1 MFKNIIYNNS
11 MTTTEV
17 TTQSWFSR
25 IGSSIKNVF
34 IGILF
39 VLGSIVFLFWNEG
52 NAVKT
57 EQSLKEG
64 ASAVV
69 SVSSQTKDSANEGKL
84 IHFSGMA
91 QAPNML
97 LDSDFGISTPAIK
110 LKRTVEVYQ
119 WKEDVKTTTK
129 EKFGGGTETTKTYSY
144 SKDWSDSTIDSSRF
158 KESETHTNPS
168 AKVFENKEWI
178 AAPVTIGAYEIPEK
192 LLQTLSGYQTFT
204 VTPDMLATLPYDVQE
219 KIELMGNMIYF
230 QTDDPTMPQV
240 GNTRIR
246 YEVIIPQEMSV
257 IAKQSSSSVVPYVTS
272 NGRTIS
278 IIQTGIHT
286 ADEMFKGALSG
297 NKTMTWVFR
306 ILGTLIMYIGLRMTL
321 GVTPVIAGFVPF
333 IGRIVGVGMSI
344 ASGLMTAIGA
354 SITIAI
360 AWIMYRP
367 LLAIGLLT
375 VAAGSVIFLLRAS
388 SSKKK

>member
-39 VLGSIVFLFWNEG
+39 ILGSIVLLFWNEG

-57 EQSLKEG
+57 EQSLREG

-69 SVSSQTKDSANEGKL
+69 SVSSDKKDPANEGKL
-84 IHFSGMA
+84 IHFSGNA
-91 QAPNML
+91 QAPNAL
-97 LDSDFGISTPAIK
+97 VDADFGISAPAIK

-119 WKEDVKTTTK
+119 WKEDIKTVTK
-129 EKFGGGTETTKTYSY
+129 EKLGGGTETTKTYSY
-144 SKDWSDSTIDSSRF
+144 SKDWSDSIIDSSRF
-158 KESETHTNPS
+158 KESETHINPS
-168 AKVFENKEWI
+168 VKVFENKEWI

-192 LLQTLSGYQTFT
+192 LLQTLSGYQSFT
-204 VTPDMLATLPYDVQE
+204 VTSDMLASLPYDVQE
-219 KIELMGNMIYF
+219 KIELTGNMIYF
-230 QTDDPTMPQV
+230 QTDDPTMPQI
-240 GNTRIR
+240 GNTRIG
-246 YEVIIPQEMSV
+246 YEVIIPQDLSV
-257 IAKQSSSSVVPYVTS
+257 IAKQTSSTLVPYITS
-272 NGRTIS
+272 NGRTIG
-278 IIQTGIHT
+278 IVQTGIHT
-286 ADEMFKGALSG
+286 AEEMFEGAISG
-297 NKTMTWVFR
+297 NKTMTWIFR

-321 GVTPVIAGFVPF
+321 GVTPVIADFVPF

-344 ASGLMTAIGA
+344 ASGVMTAIGA

-367 LLAIGLLT
+367 LVALGLLI
-375 VAAGSVIFLLRAS
+375 VAGGSLFFLLRAS